1 MITACIVTFNDMPLI
16 RDCVESIYD
25 KVDKIIVIDGRY
37 KDFPGS
43 SDISTDGTIQYLSG
57 MDKVEVM
64 VVTDLNEIEK
74 RNVYLGFLDD
84 GDICL
89 NIDADEVLITGL
101 SKLKSDIGII
111 QIGEKGDRQR
121 HRRSN
126 RFFRFREGLHY
137 WGTHKMILDKD
148 GKLFANLDR
157 VGTDYTSEKT
167 KVEFLHNNHRRDY
180 NRQQDKKKYYQ
191 ILMKREAKIN
201 EPIT

>member
-16 RDCVESIYD
+16 KDCIESIYD

-43 SDISTDGTIQYLSG
+43 SNISTDGTIRYLSELEKIEL
-57 MDKVEVM
+57 MLA
-64 VVTDLNEIEK
+64 TDLTEIEK
-74 RNVYLGFLDD
+74 RNIYLNFLED

-89 NIDADEVLITGL
+89 NIDTDEVLITGL
-101 SKLKSDIGII
+101 PKLKSDIGII
-111 QIGEKGDRQR
+111 QIGEAGDRLR

-126 RFFRFREGLHY
+126 RFFKFREDLHY

-148 GKLFANLDR
+148 GKLFANLDH
-157 VGTDYTSEKT
+157 VGKDYTSEKT
-167 KVEFLHNNHRRDY
+167 GVEFLHNNHRRDY